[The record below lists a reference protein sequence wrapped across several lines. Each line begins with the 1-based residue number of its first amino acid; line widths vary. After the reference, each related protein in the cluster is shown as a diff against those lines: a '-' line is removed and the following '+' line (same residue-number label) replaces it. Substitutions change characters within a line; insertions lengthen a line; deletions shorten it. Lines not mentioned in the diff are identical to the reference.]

1 MPTEWYLACLTPLVV
16 YRGINQV
23 TTGGGDWG
31 AGGGGLGG
39 GDWGGGGG
47 LGRGGGGTSG
57 LHGPGTE

>member
-23 TTGGGDWG
+23 TTEGEIGGRGEG
-31 AGGGGLGG
+31 CG
-39 GDWGGGGG
+39 
-47 LGRGGGGTSG
+47 GGGGTSG